1 MHLLVFIAS
10 TLAFTCLAL
19 AISRHGQV
27 LLQRALSA
35 EQQKL
40 LRMTGWGLLALVI
53 IISCIS
59 WPADVGL
66 ITCLGWLTLAGLVP
80 VLLISYWPWQPGAPK
95 VVKKARPSAKA
106 ELVIEPKT
114 LISLPSETTL
124 GAVRGLVSLGLGC
137 ALLLPVLG
145 FSWSLQ
151 QVPTKP
157 LLRDDAVHEQLGQ
170 WTYVLAETYQDQ
182 APQPNARGQWQK
194 SFTILFCDV
203 CAADI
208 QTISLSIGKPGS
220 AQRLGTAF
228 NGRGKEKT
236 AELVIPD
243 AALASDELWLTVVD
257 NSNNIHQQALP
268 TARVS
273 PALVR
278 YLETR
283 PAPAMTADEPEAAP
297 ENSPRQRSG
306 AR

>member
-1 MHLLVFIAS
+1 MV
-10 TLAFTCLAL
+10 
-19 AISRHGQV
+19 R
-27 LLQRALSA
+27 
-35 EQQKL
+35 
-40 LRMTGWGLLALVI
+40 
-53 IISCIS
+53 
-59 WPADVGL
+59 
-66 ITCLGWLTLAGLVP
+66 
-80 VLLISYWPWQPGAPK
+80 
-95 VVKKARPSAKA
+95 KARPSAKA

-182 APQPNARGQWQK
+182 APQRSAQGQWQK
-194 SFTILFCDV
+194 SFTILFCDA
-203 CAADI
+203 CTADI
-208 QTISLSIGKPGS
+208 QTISLSVGKPRS
-220 AQRLGTAF
+220 AQRPGTAF

-236 AELVIPD
+236 AELVIPER
-243 AALASDELWLTVVD
+243 ALASDELWLTVAD
-257 NSNNIHQQALP
+257 NSGNIHQQALP

-273 PALVR
+273 PALAR

-283 PAPAMTADEPEAAP
+283 PAPAAVADEAEAAQ

-306 AR
+306 ARQGGER